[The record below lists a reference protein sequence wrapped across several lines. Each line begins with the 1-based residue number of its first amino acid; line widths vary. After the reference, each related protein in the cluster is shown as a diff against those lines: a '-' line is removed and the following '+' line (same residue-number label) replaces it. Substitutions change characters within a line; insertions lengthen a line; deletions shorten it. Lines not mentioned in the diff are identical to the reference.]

1 MNEAKISFLGPQ
13 GTNSEFAAL
22 QYDSNAQLIASHTMY
37 EAMMNVENGV
47 SEFAVCAIEN
57 SLEGSVNEV
66 IDILINPKYDL
77 KIFSE
82 LVIKINHLLVGKS
95 DVDLNKI
102 NAIYSHP
109 QALAQCRESIIK
121 LGKQINLIA
130 STSTA
135 AAVESAMFDDNA
147 CAIASSHAAKQYNA
161 KVYKKDFADN
171 LDNFTRF
178 VVIGKSLNSPTG
190 NDKTSI
196 AFTTQH
202 DRPGSLVEIL
212 KLFSSQKL
220 NLTKIESRPTKSKLG
235 TYVFLVDVY
244 SHCNNEPLKS
254 VISEITE
261 IADWIKILG
270 SYPMID

>member
-1 MNEAKISFLGPQ
+1 MSNNTISYLGPQ

-22 QYDSNAQLIASHTMY
+22 QYNPNAQFIASHTMY
-37 EAMMNVENGV
+37 EAMMNVENDI

-66 IDILINPKYDL
+66 IDILINPKHDL

-82 LVIKINHLLVGKS
+82 LVVKINHLLVGAS
-95 DVDLNKI
+95 GIDLDQVDT
-102 NAIYSHP
+102 IYSHP
-109 QALAQCRESIIK
+109 QALAQCRESIAS
-121 LGKQINLIA
+121 LGNQIDLIA
-130 STSTA
+130 SPSTA
-135 AAVESAMFDDNA
+135 AAVESALSIKNA
-147 CAIASSHAAKQYNA
+147 CAIASSHAAEHYSA
-161 KVYKKDFADN
+161 TVYKKDFADN
-171 LDNFTRF
+171 VDNFTRF
-178 VVIGKSLNSPTG
+178 VVIGKTLNSPTG

-202 DRPGSLVEIL
+202 DKPGSLVEIL

-244 SHCNNEPLKS
+244 SHSENEPLKN
-254 VISEITE
+254 VIKEITK